1 MKRPHRTKRNLPRQ
15 SNGTDITIWLLHQ
28 AMATKLLANPL
39 QLIPIQQRLEQR
51 YQAGQIK
58 HSGYIHWH
66 CILAAIDKPELFR
79 RELLDKGER
88 MTKLRRRT
96 ILVGLLSE
104 PERAAIVYRTE
115 PDIRVQPVANQPQ
128 CTQPDGDE

>member
-1 MKRPHRTKRNLPRQ
+1 
-15 SNGTDITIWLLHQ
+15 
-28 AMATKLLANPL
+28 MATKLLADPL
-39 QLIPIQQRLEQR
+39 QVIPIQQRLEQR

-66 CILAAIDKPELFR
+66 CILAAIDNPELFK

-88 MTKLRRRT
+88 MSKLRRRT

-104 PERAAIVYRTE
+104 QERSAIVYRTE
-115 PDIRVQPVANQPQ
+115 PDVMALSATNLPQ
-128 CTQPDGDE
+128 CSQPSDDE